1 MVAEARFELA
11 PPRRADF
18 ECGALAA
25 LPRVLRGIRS
35 VTGSIRGPEML
46 IVGTV
51 PGMSA
56 AWGPEPCADSAHP
69 DNDGTS
75 ARSGPEGAAQ
85 NDGETHGLRADVAP
99 MLAGASREDGEM
111 DMTALRSQL
120 ADLIMELFEAEI
132 GEENWTPVD
141 MRHDKRTGQI
151 LALFEEDGGAQE
163 VVRIRVE
170 HLPPTEPTE

>member
-1 MVAEARFELA
+1 MTGAARDSGDHSETQRQGRLVSNAGPFA
-11 PPRRADF
+11 GPRSDGDGIPRKRK
-18 ECGALAA
+18 GA
-25 LPRVLRGIRS
+25 V
-35 VTGSIRGPEML
+35 VE
-46 IVGTV
+46 
-51 PGMSA
+51 
-56 AWGPEPCADSAHP
+56 AWGIEPCATSAHLG
-69 DNDGTS
+69 DDGTS
-75 ARSGPEGAAQ
+75 ARSGAEGAAQ
-85 NDGETHGLRADVAP
+85 NDGETRGLRADVDP